1 MLTIV
6 VVFLLQG
13 VSVSP
18 DSQVASSAQLA
29 EKVSVKKACIG
40 EHCSIGERS
49 KVINC
54 VIMDHVNIGEGCVVI
69 M

>member
-1 MLTIV
+1 M
-6 VVFLLQG
+6 LLQS

-18 DSQVASSAQLA
+18 DSLVASTAQLA

-54 VIMDHVNIGEGCVVI
+54 VIMDHVNIGEGYVDI